1 MRSLF
6 LLFVAACCA
15 VAHQVQPTYL
25 CWHELAPFSVDPSDP
40 RWINVS
46 RLNNPAFNGNST
58 YSQPAFVVLPTSDED
73 VQRALACAV
82 RNRLR
87 VAVKAGGH
95 SFAGYSTVS
104 SPGFMINLLNMKQV
118 TWKNDTVVNVQ
129 SGATWSDVYSAFK
142 ARGGLW
148 VVTGG
153 LCPSVG
159 VAGFTQGGGVGPS
172 ARQFGLAAD
181 NLIGATV
188 VLANASRIVH
198 VDAEVNSDLHWALRG
213 GGGGN
218 WGVVTSLTFAVFR
231 GPPLYSFGHYCMNS
245 TENEVAA
252 FLHLV
257 SANNAQMPRDINIDI
272 TYDSDEICVWAVYQG
287 PESQLADLL
296 APLLHAP
303 TSPPLVSSLVQ
314 QFNCFHELIEFY
326 ALQKGYQQY
335 DSQPY
340 TVKNCLVN
348 STGIS
353 SLSSVM
359 PVITVP
365 DNCGLSLIHFGGRIG
380 DHAGSFTAFPWRDSQ
395 YMMYASCGWAD
406 PESEQQARAWLEA
419 FFSHSENAGLCH
431 GSYVNFIDNSLE
443 NWPQRYY
450 GENLERLQR
459 IKDMWN
465 PYGSSPMRFSQEI
478 PDSKSY

>member
-1 MRSLF
+1 MVRFLCIVSLVLCLVLYPCRARSIAG
-6 LLFVAACCA
+6 AA
-15 VAHQVQPTYL
+15 P
-25 CWHELAPFSVDPSDP
+25 CWEELAAYSVAPSDS
-40 RWINVS
+40 RWANVS
-46 RLNNPAFNGNST
+46 KINNPAFNGNSSS
-58 YSQPAFVVLPTSDED
+58 SQPAFVVLPSSDAQ

-82 RNRLR
+82 RRQLR

-104 SPGFMINLLNMKQV
+104 APGFVINLQLMKQV
-118 TWKNDTVVNVQ
+118 SWDNDTVVNVQ
-129 SGATWSDVYSAFK
+129 AGATWADVYSAFK
-142 ARGGLW
+142 VRGGLW

-198 VDAEVNSDLHWALRG
+198 ADAYTNADLHWALRG

-218 WGVVTSLTFAVFR
+218 WGIVTSLTFQVFR
-231 GPPLYSFGHYCMNS
+231 GPPLYTFGHFCMN
-245 TENEVAA
+245 TTRDAAAA

-257 SANNAQMPRDINIDI
+257 SSNNAHAPRDINIDI
-272 TYDSDEICVWAVYQG
+272 TYDSDAICLWVVYQG
-287 PESQLADLL
+287 PQIHLADLL

-314 QFNCFHELIEFY
+314 EFNCFHELIEFY

-340 TVKNCLVN
+340 TLKNCLVN
-348 STGIS
+348 STGL
-353 SLSSVM
+353 SLLPSVL
-359 PVITVP
+359 PLKNVP
-365 DNCGLSLIHFGGRIG
+365 DNCGISLIHFGGRVG
-380 DHAGSFTAFPWRDSQ
+380 DHDASFTVFPWRDSQ
-395 YMMYASCGWAD
+395 YMLYASCGWTD
-406 PESEQQARAWLEA
+406 SESENEAKAWLAA
-419 FFSHSENAGLCH
+419 FFAEEGDLCH
-431 GSYVNFIDNSLE
+431 GAYVNFIDASLS
-443 NWPQRYY
+443 NWAEQYY
-450 GENLERLQR
+450 GPNLERLQ
-459 IKDMWN
+459 KVKAKWN
-465 PYGSSPMRFSQEI
+465 PSGFSPMRFPQEI
-478 PDSKSY
+478 RA